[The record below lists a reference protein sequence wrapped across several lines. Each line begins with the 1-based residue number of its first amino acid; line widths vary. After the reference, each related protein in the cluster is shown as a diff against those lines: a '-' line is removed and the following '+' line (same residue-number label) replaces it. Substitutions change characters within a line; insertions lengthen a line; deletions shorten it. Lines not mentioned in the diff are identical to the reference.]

1 MASMGVLTRPRVRP
15 GVLIAIVGGALVL
28 AAPAAAKGPAPTVC
42 EGPFG
47 GEAQTIV
54 VPGGATCTLESTA
67 NVAGDV
73 KVEPGGSLADQG
85 ASVGGSIRA
94 KKPAGIQIGGAQQSV
109 IVKDVQIDGLTGSIL
124 GGDNSICNASIGH
137 DLHVQHAAG
146 TAAPIVIGDPP
157 DCSAGVEVG
166 HDVHVQENAAPVDVS
181 QTSAGHDIHVQKNKA
196 GVVVADT
203 TSGHDLH
210 VQDNSGGVVVSNNHA
225 DHKAKCSGNKP
236 ETAGEGNNQGKGRPK
251 GCPAPPPPPSVKHVT
266 PDKGPTA
273 GGTAV
278 VITGSN
284 FSGAEK
290 VAFGGA
296 EVAFTLVSDKEITT
310 TSPAGEAGHVD
321 VTVTTPQ
328 GTSTKN
334 GHFEY
339 KDH

>member
-1 MASMGVLTRPRVRP
+1 MGSRRTTRGRPWRGVLAAT
-15 GVLIAIVGGALVL
+15 AAGALAL
-28 AAPAAAKGPAPTVC
+28 AAPAAAKGPATVC

-47 GEAQTIV
+47 GEAQAIV
-54 VPGGATCTLESTA
+54 VPGGATCTLEATA
-67 NVAGDV
+67 KVAGDV
-73 KVEPGGSLADQG
+73 KVEPGASLADNG
-85 ASVGGSIRA
+85 ASVGGSIKA

-124 GGDNSICNASIGH
+124 GADNSICNASIGH

-157 DCSAGVEVG
+157 DCGAGIEVG
-166 HDVHVQENAAPVDVS
+166 HDVHVQENATHVDVS
-181 QTSAGHDIHVQKNKA
+181 ETAAGHDIHVQKNSA

-210 VQDNSGGVVVSNNHA
+210 VQDNSGGVVVTGNHA
-225 DHKAKCSGNKP
+225 DHNAKCKGNKP
-236 ETAGEGNNQGKGRPK
+236 ETAGEGNSQGKGRPK
-251 GCPAPPPPPSVKHVT
+251 GCPAPPPPPTVKHLS

-278 VITGSN
+278 VITGSA

-290 VAFGGA
+290 VSFGGV
-296 EVAFTLVSDKEITT
+296 EVAFTVVSDKEITT
-310 TSPAGEAGHVD
+310 TSPPAGEAGHVD